1 MAVFFVDLRIIKC
14 ENLQQLYSSKKH
26 SLEKQL
32 LAAKAR
38 FNGFSNARLGLLVGG
53 FVLMYF
59 LFGWSA
65 EAVLVFI
72 PLWLTVFYYLVQAHD
87 KSEANTLLLKQELAV
102 VDNELQV
109 EAQRLANRYDEGAR
123 FINERH
129 PFSADLDVF
138 GAGSLFAYINRCAT
152 EGGQNLLAERLLEPL
167 AKPEI
172 EAMQASVLEL
182 KAAEDWRLSLQAA
195 LLPVQDENT
204 ASLRNIETPPSLK
217 AEFLLKLYPA
227 LSWILGLL
235 IIGVFWTE
243 GAETG
248 LPVLF
253 GAIAINYAIVGLNRK
268 ISEPYFRNIGD
279 VHRNLK
285 QYKAAVELIK
295 NHDWQSVICR
305 QYADV
310 LQDKTEPLEQF
321 ETIAKTLDMRK
332 NQLAAVF
339 LYSVSPFD
347 LLALAKLKKWLSQ
360 NPVFFENMLN
370 SIAGFEYLSTM
381 GTLAY
386 NHPSWTKPKI
396 LDKQKPTIIAVAIEH
411 PLIPKAVANDYTL
424 DNSNALSLIT
434 GSNMSGKSTFLRTL
448 GLNTILAYAGSVVA
462 AQNLNISEGILL
474 FTYMRIKDSLLQNAS
489 TFKAEIDR
497 LSMLIKAIKTEQNA
511 LLLVDEML
519 RGTNSE
525 DKLKGSMAF
534 MESIVR
540 ANTRALIATHD
551 LRMTEIAEKYPAE
564 IKNYFFEYQ
573 SENNELRFDYKIKP
587 GICQSFN
594 ATELLRMAGLIL

>member
-1 MAVFFVDLRIIKC
+1 MNQTYTAKKQTV
-14 ENLQQLYSSKKH
+14 EN
-26 SLEKQL
+26 QL
-32 LAAKAR
+32 LAAKIR
-38 FNGFSNARLGLLVGG
+38 FNRFSNTRLALLIGG

-65 EAVLVFI
+65 EAVMLFI

-87 KSEANTLLLKQELAV
+87 KSEAATLILKQELEV
-102 VDNELQV
+102 LDNELNV
-109 EAQRLANRYDEGAR
+109 ADDPLKNRYDGGAKYVD
-123 FINERH
+123 ELH

-138 GAGSLFAYINRCAT
+138 GAGSLFAFMNRCAT
-152 EGGQNLLAERLLEPL
+152 EGGQNLLAERLLQPL
-167 AKPEI
+167 AKNEI
-172 EAMQASVLEL
+172 EQTQASVLEL
-182 KAAEDWRLSLQAA
+182 KTADDWRISLQAA
-195 LLPVQDENT
+195 LAPVKDENT
-204 ASLRNIETPPSLK
+204 DMLRQIPMPPALK
-217 AEFLLKLYPA
+217 GEFLLKLYPL
-227 LSWILGLL
+227 LSWVFAG
-235 IIGVFWTE
+235 IIIAVFWMQ

-248 LPVLF
+248 FMVLF
-253 GAIAINYAIVGLNRK
+253 GAIAINYAMVGLNRK
-268 ISEPYFRNIGD
+268 ISEPYFRKIGD
-279 VHRNLK
+279 VNRNLK
-285 QYKAAVELIK
+285 QYKLAVEHIK
-295 NHDWQSVICR
+295 NRDWQTDLCK
-305 QYADV
+305 QYAGAI
-310 LQDKTEPLEQF
+310 QDKTEPLEQF
-321 ETIAKTLDMRK
+321 ENIAKQLEMRK
-332 NQLAAVF
+332 NQLAAVL

-347 LLALAKLKKWLSQ
+347 LLALAKLKKWLGA
-360 NPVFFENMLN
+360 NPEFFNNMLN
-370 SIAGFEYLSTM
+370 SIAGFEYLATL

-386 NHPSWTKPKI
+386 NRPEWTKPH
-396 LDKQKPTIIAVAIEH
+396 IIASEKPSLNAKAIGH
-411 PLIPKAVANDYTL
+411 PLIAKAVANDYDL
-424 DNSNALSLIT
+424 DSSNALSLIT

-462 AQNLNISEGILL
+462 AEELNISEGILL

-497 LSMLIKAIKTEQNA
+497 LSMLIKAIKTEPKA

-534 MESIVR
+534 MESIVN
-540 ANTRALIATHD
+540 AKTRALIATHD
-551 LRMTEIAEKYPAE
+551 LRMTEISEKYPAE